1 MEEGSFQNQRIIGFQ
16 KRLNAERV
24 CVYVCVCVLMREPHS
39 LTWLEHSAPGSFF
52 GFLRLKFDGPV
63 LFKWMSCTIKAWP
76 TLGMHHLDIEKAAMS
91 NCKLQDGND
100 FVLCTRRVKYLLL
113 FTREESKW
121 EEAVCVCE
129 KR

>member
-52 GFLRLKFDGPV
+52 GFLRLNLMVQFFWSEWVVPSKHGQ
-63 LFKWMSCTIKAWP
+63 
-76 TLGMHHLDIEKAAMS
+76 HLACII
-91 NCKLQDGND
+91 
-100 FVLCTRRVKYLLL
+100 
-113 FTREESKW
+113 
-121 EEAVCVCE
+121 
-129 KR
+129 